1 MLEKEIKNEKLKNE
15 KIINQLK
22 IKIGKEKLK
31 LILLKYQ

>member
-1 MLEKEIKNEKLKNE
+1 MLEKEIKNKKLKNK

-22 IKIGKEKLK
+22 NKIGKEKLK